1 MAETSNGRMTFDQ
14 PSGAAPSTADMKAA
28 IRETRQ
34 RLTAQVARTADHVH
48 LMFTTP
54 GAVHTA
60 APEGGAIAG
69 ALKTI
74 AIAGRARRIWMDA
87 RSMGLLRGAAIGGM
101 IVVIGAALVSTRRTR
116 R

>member
-1 MAETSNGRMTFDQ
+1 MTFDQ
-14 PSGAAPSTADMKAA
+14 PAGTAPSTADMKAA

-34 RLTAQVARTADHVH
+34 RLADHVARTADHVH

-54 GAVHTA
+54 GAVLTEV
-60 APEGGAIAG
+60 PDGGAIAG

-74 AIAGRARRIWMDA
+74 AVAGRARRIWMDA
-87 RSMGLLRGAAIGGM
+87 RRMGLLRGAAIGGM
-101 IVVIGAALVSTRRTR
+101 IVVIGAALVSARRTR

>member
-1 MAETSNGRMTFDQ
+1 MAEAPNGRMTFER
-14 PSGAAPSTADMKAA
+14 PAGTASSTADMRAA

-34 RLTAQVARTADHVH
+34 RLADQVARTADHVH

-54 GAVHTA
+54 GSENTE

-74 AIAGRARRIWMDA
+74 AVAGRARRVWMDA
-87 RSMGLLRGAAIGGM
+87 RRMGLLRRAAIGGM
-101 IVVIGAALVSTRRTR
+101 IVVIGAALVSARRTR